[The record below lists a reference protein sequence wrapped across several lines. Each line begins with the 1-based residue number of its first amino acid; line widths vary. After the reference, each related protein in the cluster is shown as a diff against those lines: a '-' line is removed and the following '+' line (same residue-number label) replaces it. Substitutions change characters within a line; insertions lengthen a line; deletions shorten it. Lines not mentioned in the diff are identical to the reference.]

1 MDNNVSMY
9 GKIAK
14 FPKNTKAKSAYNFL
28 TNLKISSR
36 KLWYFII
43 EKEIVSVDG
52 KNKAQELQLIK
63 YNNKNGINCDAFIEI
78 LKKEYHNDTELGKYI
93 NKLIIDSEE
102 NFSVIRN
109 IPDVEIDG
117 KKLINIISEDIIRL
131 LYDKE

>member
-1 MDNNVSMY
+1 MGNNVSMY

-78 LKKEYHNDTELGKYI
+78 LKKEYPNYTELGKYI
-93 NKLIIDSEE
+93 NNLIIDSEE

-109 IPDVEIDG
+109 IPDVEIG
-117 KKLINIISEDIIRL
+117 SKKLINIISEDIIRL
-131 LYDKE
+131 LYDKD

>member
-1 MDNNVSMY
+1 MDNNVSVY

-43 EKEIVSVDG
+43 EKEIISIDG
-52 KNKAQELQLIK
+52 SNKVQELQLIK

-78 LKKEYHNDTELGKYI
+78 LKKEYPFDTEIGKCI
-93 NKLIIDSEE
+93 NKLIIESEE

-109 IPDVEIDG
+109 IPDYEING
-117 KKLINIISEDIIRL
+117 KKIINIISEDIIRL
-131 LYDKE
+131 LYNKE

>member
-1 MDNNVSMY
+1 MGNNVSMY

-52 KNKAQELQLIK
+52 KNKAQEIQLIK
-63 YNNKNGINCDAFIEI
+63 YNNKNGINSDAFIEI
-78 LKKEYHNDTELGKYI
+78 LKKEYPVDTELGKYI
-93 NKLIIDSEE
+93 NNLIIDSEE

-109 IPDVEIDG
+109 IPDVEIGG

>member
-63 YNNKNGINCDAFIEI
+63 YNNKNGINCDAFIET
-78 LKKEYHNDTELGKYI
+78 LKKEYPVDTELGKYI
-93 NKLIIDSEE
+93 NNLIIDSEE

-109 IPDVEIDG
+109 IPDVEIG
-117 KKLINIISEDIIRL
+117 SKKLINIISEDIIRL

>member
-78 LKKEYHNDTELGKYI
+78 LKKEYPNDTELGKYI
-93 NKLIIDSEE
+93 NNLIIDSEE

-109 IPDVEIDG
+109 IPDVEIGG

>member
-78 LKKEYHNDTELGKYI
+78 LKKEYPNDTELGKYI
-93 NKLIIDSEE
+93 NNLIIDSEE

-109 IPDVEIDG
+109 IPDVEIG
-117 KKLINIISEDIIRL
+117 SKKLINIISEDIIRL

>member
-1 MDNNVSMY
+1 MGNNVSMY

-78 LKKEYHNDTELGKYI
+78 LKKEYHVDTELGKYI
-93 NKLIIDSEE
+93 NNLIIDSEE

-109 IPDVEIDG
+109 IPDVEIGG

>member
-1 MDNNVSMY
+1 MGNNVSMY

-78 LKKEYHNDTELGKYI
+78 LKKEYPVDTELGKYI
-93 NKLIIDSEE
+93 NNLIIDSEE

-109 IPDVEIDG
+109 IPDVEIGG

>member
-63 YNNKNGINCDAFIEI
+63 YNNKNGINCDAFIET
-78 LKKEYHNDTELGKYI
+78 LKKEYPNDTELGKYI
-93 NKLIIDSEE
+93 NNLIIDSEE

-109 IPDVEIDG
+109 IPNVEIGG

>member
-63 YNNKNGINCDAFIEI
+63 YNNKNGINCDAFIVI
-78 LKKEYHNDTELGKYI
+78 LKKEYPNDTELGKYI
-93 NKLIIDSEE
+93 NNLIIDSEE

-109 IPDVEIDG
+109 IPDVEIG
-117 KKLINIISEDIIRL
+117 NKKLINIISEDIIRL